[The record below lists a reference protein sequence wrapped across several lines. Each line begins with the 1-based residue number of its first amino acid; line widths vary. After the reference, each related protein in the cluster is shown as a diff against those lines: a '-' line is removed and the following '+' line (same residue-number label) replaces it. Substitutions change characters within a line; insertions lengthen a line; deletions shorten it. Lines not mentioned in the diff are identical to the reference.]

1 MDELI
6 SVIVPIYRVEK
17 YLHRCINSIIKQ
29 TYKNLEIILVDDGSP
44 DNSGSICDEYAVKD
58 SRIKVIHKNNEGLG
72 FARNAGLDCATGKYI
87 TFIDGDD
94 YIGSKHIEKMY
105 RSIKNT
111 GTDTCLGGYTK
122 VYREKEV
129 KHYNVCAGKVYRNNV
144 IQQIL
149 PRMCGADNKGSDYIE
164 MSVCMVLFSNEIIQN
179 NNLRF
184 VSEREFISED
194 LVFDFEYYPLS
205 DGVCVIDSIDYYYC
219 DNDGSLT
226 TRYRHDRF
234 QNQIKLYRYLIEK
247 SQNLGLV
254 SLCKPRLQ
262 NTVIAIA
269 RYSVKL
275 EYKFANKNGKINAK
289 NNIKSICEN
298 KELSQILSEYDDNN
312 IKISSRIVNYLI
324 RMKKYALLE
333 IVMKMKNSLNI

>member
-6 SVIVPIYRVEK
+6 SIIVPIYKVEN
-17 YLHRCINSIIKQ
+17 YIRRCVDSILNQ
-29 TYKNLEIILVDDGSP
+29 TYENLEIILVNDGSP
-44 DNSGSICDEYAVKD
+44 DGCAKICDEYAIKD

-94 YIGSKHIEKMY
+94 YIGSEHLEKMY
-105 RSIKNT
+105 RSIKKT
-111 GTDTCLGGYTK
+111 GTDTCLGGHTK

-129 KHYNVCAGKVYRNNV
+129 KHYNVCVGSVYRNDV

-149 PRMCGADNKGSDYIE
+149 PRMCGADNNGSDYIE
-164 MSVCMVLFSNEIIQN
+164 MSVCMALFSNDIIQN

-205 DGVCVIDSIDYYYC
+205 EGVCVVDSIDYYYC

-234 QNQIKLYRYLIEK
+234 QNQIELYKYLIEK

-269 RYSVKL
+269 RYSIKL
-275 EYKFANKNGKINAK
+275 EYKFSDKLGRNNVN
-289 NNIKSICEN
+289 NNIKKICEN
-298 KELSQILSEYDDNN
+298 KTLESIFAEYSDNN
-312 IKISSRIVNYLI
+312 LKLTSRMVNFFIKK
-324 RMKKYALLE
+324 KKYVFLSIA
-333 IVMKMKNSLNI
+333 MKTKNLLNI

>member
-122 VYREKEV
+122 VYGEKEV

-205 DGVCVIDSIDYYYC
+205 DGVCVVDSIDYYYC

-312 IKISSRIVNYLI
+312 IKISSRIINYLI

>member
-205 DGVCVIDSIDYYYC
+205 DGVCVVDSIDYYYC

>member
-205 DGVCVIDSIDYYYC
+205 DGVCVVDSIDYYYC
-219 DNDGSLT
+219 DNDESLT
-226 TRYRHDRF
+226 TKYRSDRF
-234 QNQIKLYRYLIEK
+234 ASQIKLYNFLLDKSKYLNIEK
-247 SQNLGLV
+247 
-254 SLCKPRLQ
+254 LCKERLQ
-262 NTVIAIA
+262 NTTIAIA
-269 RYSVKL
+269 RYSIKL
-275 EYKFANKNGKINAK
+275 EYKFSDKLGRNNVN
-289 NNIKSICEN
+289 NNIKKICEN
-298 KELSQILSEYDDNN
+298 KTLESIFAEYSDNN
-312 IKISSRIVNYLI
+312 LKLTSRMVNFFIKK
-324 RMKKYALLE
+324 KKYVFLSIA
-333 IVMKMKNSLNI
+333 MKTKNLLNI